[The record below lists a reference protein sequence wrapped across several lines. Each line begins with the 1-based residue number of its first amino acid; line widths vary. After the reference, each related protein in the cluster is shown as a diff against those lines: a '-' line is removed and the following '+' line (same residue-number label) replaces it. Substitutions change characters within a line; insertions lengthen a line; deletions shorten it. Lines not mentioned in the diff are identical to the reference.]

1 MRTKLFFT
9 ALLTVI
15 LSVSVMAQKAHHA
28 KKTREITALYV
39 KQYTNAD
46 YYSNG
51 KFNKEVALKAV
62 LDMFKFYGVEY
73 TEFMEKNMFI
83 SDFNLGDFENTGMA
97 GIFWVNDSE
106 HNMFGHEIY
115 LLPGQMIAEHAHVA
129 TNYPAKHETGLVR
142 YGSGY
147 NFSIGAPTPNPPA
160 LPESQKRYITLSHFE
175 PKNVG
180 DMVFL
185 AKIESKHFLFAGP
198 NGMIVTEFGTYHDNA
213 GLRFSN
219 PNVKF

>member
-1 MRTKLFFT
+1 MKTKLILT
-9 ALLTVI
+9 TLLSIV
-15 LSVSVMAQKAHHA
+15 LSVSLMAEKTHQQ
-28 KKTREITALYV
+28 KKTEKVGALYV
-39 KQYTNAD
+39 KKYTNKD
-46 YYSNG
+46 YYTDG

-62 LDMFKFYGVEY
+62 LDMFSFYGVEY
-73 TEFMEKNMFI
+73 TEFMKKNMFI

-97 GIFWVNDSE
+97 GIFWVNDAE

-142 YGSGY
+142 YGGGY
-147 NFSIGAPTPNPPA
+147 NFSIGDPTPNPPA
-160 LPESQKRYITLSHFE
+160 LPESQKKYITLSHFE
-175 PKNVG
+175 PKKVG

-185 AKIESKHFLFAGP
+185 AKIETKHFLFAGP

>member
-1 MRTKLFFT
+1 
-9 ALLTVI
+9 
-15 LSVSVMAQKAHHA
+15 MAQKAHHE
-28 KKTREITALYV
+28 KKSEKATALYV
-39 KQYTNAD
+39 KKYTNKD

-62 LDMFKFYGVEY
+62 LDMFNYYGVEY
-73 TEFMEKNMFI
+73 TEFMKKNMFI

-97 GIFWVNDSE
+97 GIFWTNDAE

-147 NFSIGAPTPNPPA
+147 NFSIGDPTPNPPA
-160 LPESQKRYITLSHFE
+160 LPESQKKYITLLHFE
-175 PKNVG
+175 PKKVG
-180 DMVFL
+180 DMVYL
-185 AKIESKHFLFAGP
+185 AKIETKHFLFAGP